1 MCSVPGVN
9 LYLTTNGDVHVCAG
23 DTRKYGNYFENTVE
37 EMMNSELYNNVVKE
51 YKKCPWVNI

>member
-23 DTRKYGNYFENTVE
+23 DTRKYGNDFENTVE